1 MHRLQ
6 LPLLHDAEFSYI
18 HGHFRRREGRHL
30 GRCQICWNAPAM
42 KSNKDTLAYT
52 LTLGLI
58 AGACAALVSCDVDK
72 TEDGSVPKVK
82 VEGEAKLPKYEVHG
96 PEVTVE
102 KKKVE
107 VEVPKVKVD
116 IPEEEEHEPAKKP

>member
-1 MHRLQ
+1 
-6 LPLLHDAEFSYI
+6 
-18 HGHFRRREGRHL
+18 
-30 GRCQICWNAPAM
+30 M
-42 KSNKDTLAYT
+42 KSNSRNTLMSPLLA
-52 LTLGLI
+52 I
-58 AGACAALVSCDVDK
+58 AAGSACVALVSCDVDK

-116 IPEEEEHEPAKKP
+116 IPKEEDHEPATKP

>member
-1 MHRLQ
+1 MKTNSHTTLSI
-6 LPLLHDAEFSYI
+6 PLVSLAATAAMC
-18 HGHFRRREGRHL
+18 L
-30 GRCQICWNAPAM
+30 G
-42 KSNKDTLAYT
+42 
-52 LTLGLI
+52 
-58 AGACAALVSCDVDK
+58 LVSCDVDK

-116 IPEEEEHEPAKKP
+116 IPKEEDHEPARKP